1 MACSRMSA
9 TRVLWVRRSCLSG
22 EVLLARS
29 RLRSTQAAI
38 AALLGE
44 VKEGLPV
51 PIRGVISD
59 GQQTKRLAVA
69 KQLPGV
75 THQFCQ
81 FHDLREAAKPIYE
94 ADRHSSAKLK
104 QQVRGVR
111 PIERALEGL
120 EDEQSQ
126 AMHGYCLAV
135 RSSLDLRWTP
145 TIVCLRAQTVRSAHS
160 NLLLGFLASRKKGGA
175 AAALERTATPPHTWI
190 AEDRR
195 VVACPAE
202 GLCPRS

>member
-75 THQFCQ
+75 THQLCQ

-94 ADRHSSAKLK
+94 ANRHSSAKLK

-126 AMHGYCLAV
+126 AMHGYC
-135 RSSLDLRWTP
+135 
-145 TIVCLRAQTVRSAHS
+145 
-160 NLLLGFLASRKKGGA
+160 FGGA
-175 AAALERTATPPHTWI
+175 QLPRPSMDAHRCAPPGSNCTI
-190 AEDRR
+190 GSLKSPPRLSRIEEKRGSCRR
-195 VVACPAE
+195 P
-202 GLCPRS
+202 